1 MRKIRFGIVSRHN
14 YSQHSN
20 TFSRRFER
28 IITNYY
34 SNAFRCVSVEATK
47 SVSLVG
53 CGTLHKTCPKLP
65 SSSLYHCLCSI
76 WLTAQRTARVTYVK
90 IDRSDAII
98 YKLRIA
104 AEFLISSSRCELIY
118 KFEFL
123 FEKAAMSCKTTL
135 IVYFD

>member
-1 MRKIRFGIVSRHN
+1 MP
-14 YSQHSN
+14 
-20 TFSRRFER
+20 
-28 IITNYY
+28 IITLELFVPLSLLLLAY
-34 SNAFRCVSVEATK
+34 S
-47 SVSLVG
+47 
-53 CGTLHKTCPKLP
+53 PKD
-65 SSSLYHCLCSI
+65 CAGNI
-76 WLTAQRTARVTYVK
+76 RQN
-90 IDRSDAII
+90 RSDAII